1 MRKFFKNITA
11 DKLTYRG
18 FIISFL
24 TLILSIGFILIF
36 YQKLPPYIPI
46 FNQLPWGEARI
57 TTTPGIFIPII
68 IYFVIFIIN
77 IIFTSVVYLKN
88 PLIARIVAA
97 TTLLIAILN
106 FIFIIRTILVLI

>member
-68 IYFVIFIIN
+68 IYFVIFII
-77 IIFTSVVYLKN
+77 
-88 PLIARIVAA
+88 
-97 TTLLIAILN
+97 TLFLLLL
-106 FIFIIRTILVLI
+106 FI